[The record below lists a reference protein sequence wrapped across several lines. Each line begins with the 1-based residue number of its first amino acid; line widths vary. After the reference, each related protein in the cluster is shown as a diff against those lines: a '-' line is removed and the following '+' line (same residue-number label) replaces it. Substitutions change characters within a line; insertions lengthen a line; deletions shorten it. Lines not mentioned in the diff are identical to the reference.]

1 MRMRL
6 LLVSLVFSFIS
17 SAFAAANPES
27 AKLIADFYGE
37 FKKGSYLEATK
48 TLQELEKFDNQKAF
62 AYYWQG
68 ICFNKLQRF
77 DDAIE
82 NFKKAD
88 ALKANY
94 KDMYYE
100 YGQALYAA
108 DKLDPARKA
117 FGKSVISEHKMGVSL
132 YYMGFISQTLDDHK
146 LAINYYKKVDTLP
159 AEEKKDVI
167 QASMY
172 QLGEIYLIQAEKD
185 PNAAKVVKKFVIP
198 QYELARDIDPKS
210 SLGPEINK
218 KIETLL
224 EKYNIILLKM
234 ANGRPTVRPRY
245 YLKLSEEIKYDS
257 NVILEANAVQNKAQ
271 YRGSP
276 LSKTEAMGRYGFYP
290 NNRFSFFPEGKIN
303 YTYHTDRTNSAVYK
317 NDTYNI
323 MPAIRTYYEYT
334 LFNAWATHLFDFD
347 YGYNERDVYLKKD
360 LTFNSR
366 TYTFMLGEK
375 LNFWKMGETI
385 VRLKKKYFYSYSELS
400 DSDTTTLGIEQTINF
415 NGGYTLMVVN
425 TNDIS
430 LVRND
435 QLNTNTYTL
444 RLDFITPRIYDWVT
458 PTISFGTTYN
468 DPIKQRETRGME
480 KMYNPGLKLTRG
492 FGKLRLNAK
501 YDYTRNISKDKSAYD
516 YTKSAYGLEFEY
528 LF

>member
-1 MRMRL
+1 MRL
-6 LLVSLVFSFIS
+6 LLASLLFSFS
-17 SAFAAANPES
+17 VSAFAVTSTES

-37 FKKGSYLEATK
+37 FKKGSYIEATK

-62 AYYWQG
+62 AHYWQG
-68 ICFNKLQRF
+68 ICYNKLQRF

-82 NFKKAD
+82 SFKKAD

-117 FGKSVISEHKMGVSL
+117 FGKSVINEHKVGVSL
-132 YYMGFISQTLDDHK
+132 YYMGFISQTLEDHK

-159 AEEKKDVI
+159 AEEKKEVL

-172 QLGEIYLIQAEKD
+172 QLGEIYLVQAEKD
-185 PNAAKVVKKFVIP
+185 PNPAKVVKKFVIP
-198 QYELARDIDPKS
+198 QYELARNVDPKS
-210 SLGPEINK
+210 SLAPEINK
-218 KIETLL
+218 KIDSLL
-224 EKYNIILLKM
+224 EKYKIILLKM
-234 ANGRPTVRPRY
+234 INGRPTVRPRY
-245 YLKLSEEIKYDS
+245 YLKLSEEIKYDT

-271 YRGSP
+271 YRASP

-290 NNRFSFFPEGKIN
+290 NNRYSLFPEGKIN
-303 YTYHTDRTNSAVYK
+303 YTYHTDRTNASVYK

-323 MPAIRTYYEYT
+323 MPAIRNYYEYT
-334 LFNAWATHLFDFD
+334 LFGGMATHLLDFD
-347 YGYNERDVYLKKD
+347 YGYGARDVYQRKELS
-360 LTFNSR
+360 FNSR
-366 TYTFMLGEK
+366 TYTFMFGEK
-375 LNFWKMGETI
+375 MNFFKLGETI
-385 VRLKKKYFYSYSELS
+385 MRLKKKYFYSYTELS
-400 DSDTTTLGIEQTINF
+400 DSDTTTLGLEQTLNF
-415 NGGYTLMVVN
+415 SGGYTLMIVN

-444 RLDFITPRIYDWVT
+444 RFDFITPRIYDWVT
-458 PTISFGTTYN
+458 PTISFATTYN
-468 DPIKQRETRGME
+468 DPVKQRSARGME
-480 KMYNPGLKLTRG
+480 KMYNPGIKLTRG
-492 FGKLRLNAK
+492 LGKLRINGK
-501 YDYTRNISKDKSAYD
+501 YDFTRNISKDKSAYD
-516 YTKSAYGLEFEY
+516 YTKSVYGLEFEY